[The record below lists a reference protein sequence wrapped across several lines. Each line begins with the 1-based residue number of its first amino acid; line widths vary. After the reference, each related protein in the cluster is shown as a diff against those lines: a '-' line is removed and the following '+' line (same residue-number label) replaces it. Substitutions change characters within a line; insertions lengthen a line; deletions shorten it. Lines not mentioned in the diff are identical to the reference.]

1 MCSSPYSPRARARTL
16 STDSSACFSSSR
28 TSSRKSFPSAVS
40 ITPRGLRRTRST
52 PISSSKSRTCRLNA
66 GCATW
71 SRAAAL
77 VKFNTSPTTRK
88 YRRCRSSIAE
98 LHYADKAWQRE
109 ENGIGRIPGR
119 GVNKREIVDDRC
131 VGAEAGADVATARPP
146 TSSRYLRRR
155 PHDVR
160 SEEVGDRQ
168 TQRYESLAGDGVG
181 PCARQKLRLRDR
193 RRRVGGLRGGAPP
206 PRRHRRHRAPPR
218 GGRTRRRRR
227 QSLEPA
233 AVGGEPRLALR
244 LGLPLRA
251 EPARRSPRHPLVA
264 RKGARRIGPHQ
275 RHGLGPRPPGRL
287 RGLGGGR

>member
-16 STDSSACFSSSR
+16 STDSSARFSSSR

-109 ENGIGRIPGR
+109 EDSIGRIPGQ
-119 GVNKREIVDDRC
+119 GVNKREIVEDRC
-131 VGAEAGADVATARPP
+131 VGPKPEP
-146 TSSRYLRRR
+146 TSRRRGRRLHRDILRRR

-160 SEEVGDRQ
+160 NEEVGDRQ
-168 TQRYESLAGDGVG
+168 TRRYESLADDGVG

-193 RRRVGGLRGGAPP
+193 RRRVGGLRGGAPL
-206 PRRHRRHRAPPR
+206 PRRHRRHRPPPR

-227 QSLEPA
+227 QPLEPA
-233 AVGGEPRLALR
+233 AVGGEP
-244 LGLPLRA
+244 
-251 EPARRSPRHPLVA
+251 
-264 RKGARRIGPHQ
+264 
-275 RHGLGPRPPGRL
+275 
-287 RGLGGGR
+287 

>member
-16 STDSSACFSSSR
+16 STDSSARLSSSR

-77 VKFNTSPTTRK
+77 VKFNTSPTIRK

-109 ENGIGRIPGR
+109 EDSIGRIPSR
-119 GVNKREIVDDRC
+119 GVNKQQKQGEI
-131 VGAEAGADVATARPP
+131 
-146 TSSRYLRRR
+146 
-155 PHDVR
+155 
-160 SEEVGDRQ
+160 VGDRHEHKHHEDSPRSR
-168 TQRYESLAGDGVG
+168 RYKPPAVDRVR

-193 RRRVGGLRGGAPP
+193 RRRVGGLRGRAPP
-206 PRRHRRHRAPPR
+206 PRRHRRHRSSTR
-218 GGRTRRRRR
+218 GGRARRWRR
-227 QSLEPA
+227 QPLEPA
-233 AVGGEPRLALR
+233 
-244 LGLPLRA
+244 
-251 EPARRSPRHPLVA
+251 
-264 RKGARRIGPHQ
+264 
-275 RHGLGPRPPGRL
+275 
-287 RGLGGGR
+287 